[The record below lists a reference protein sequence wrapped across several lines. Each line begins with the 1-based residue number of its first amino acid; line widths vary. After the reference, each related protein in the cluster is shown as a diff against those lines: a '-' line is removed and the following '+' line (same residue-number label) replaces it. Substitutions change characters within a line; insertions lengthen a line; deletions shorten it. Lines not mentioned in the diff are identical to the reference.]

1 MRRADRLFA
10 IVQALQGRRLTTARQ
25 LADRLSVSER
35 TIYRDI
41 QDLSLTGVPVIG
53 EAGVGYS
60 LKKGFDLPPIM
71 FDSDEIEA
79 LLIGA
84 RMVGAWGG
92 TTLAASAERAMEKIA
107 AVLPDRRRVAMEATQ
122 VYAPS
127 FHVNAEVGKRFEL
140 LRLAIAAR
148 QYAALVYTAAQQK
161 NAITRRVRPLA
172 LYFWGEHWTLAAW
185 CEVRNDFRSFRLD
198 RISTF
203 TVESQIFA
211 LEAGKSLADFVRRDE
226 LEVRCADEAKSA

>member
-25 LADRLSVSER
+25 LAERLSVSER
-35 TIYRDI
+35 TIYRDV
-41 QDLSLTGVPVIG
+41 QDLSLSGVPVVG

-71 FDSDEIEA
+71 FDNDEIEA

-107 AVLPDRRRVAMEATQ
+107 AVLPENRRVILDATQ
-122 VYAPS
+122 VFAPS
-127 FHVNAEVGKRFEL
+127 FHVNTEVGKRFEA

-148 QYAALVYTAAQQK
+148 QYVGMAYTAAEQK
-161 NAITRRVRPLA
+161 NATTRRVRPLA

-185 CEVRNDFRSFRLD
+185 CEIRNDFRSFRLD
-198 RISTF
+198 RIATL
-203 TVESQIFA
+203 TVEAAVFS
-211 LEAGKSLADFVRRDE
+211 LEAGKSLADFVRQDE
-226 LEVRCADEAKSA
+226 LATWCDDEQKNA